1 MHSANFVDPSRR
13 SSRLP
18 ATVPILV
25 TSLEPGADFSEVC
38 ETLVVSAHG
47 CAIRSP
53 MRLEAGIPVHFER
66 KGGRETI
73 AHVVDCQPM
82 GSGQPGWM
90 LAAQLDRPENFW
102 GLKPCPQ
109 DWMQLPET
117 VAQSQQQAPGNL
129 PARNTAEN
137 RRGENL
143 VVRSRKTTPEK
154 IQHQLTDIDVRVI
167 VADVIQSL
175 QAEVIELKQKLGRGE
190 PKRSQFDISLTHI
203 PPEVEEKLWT
213 RLRQDVGT
221 QALLQAR
228 QQSEQVLEAAK
239 DAIGKKIRE
248 AQNEFREQV
257 AEELQGVEQRAQ
269 GLSADI
275 AGAVQQHVDSGA
287 ERFQQHALEAGIR
300 LERRSEEFLRDLQQR
315 LSEENGVH
323 RREMQ
328 KVQAEVA
335 SESSR
340 LQAQTA
346 DLGSRITKLDE
357 SARQLES
364 DLDNRLVRM
373 GSDIISGAR
382 TQLQSA
388 VDVVLKELS
397 TRNAKEL
404 GNQLD
409 EACERLKNA
418 QKQIEAS
425 VSELV
430 KTRVADSLL
439 SFGQT
444 MEELAQDSVERWR
457 KALARDLNS
466 VTNILGGQLRLEA
479 ASDSDENGEPPSE

>member
-1 MHSANFVDPSRR
+1 MHNANVVDPSRR

-18 ATVPILV
+18 VTVPILV

-73 AHVVDCQPM
+73 AHVVDCQPI
-82 GSGQPGWM
+82 GSGQQGWM

-109 DWMQLPET
+109 DWMQLPE
-117 VAQSQQQAPGNL
+117 VPQQQVPGKV
-129 PARNTAEN
+129 AVRNTTEN

-143 VVRSRKTTPEK
+143 VVRSRKTTPDK
-154 IQHQLTDIDVRVI
+154 IQHQLTDVDVRVI
-167 VADVIQSL
+167 VAEVTQSL
-175 QAEVIELKQKLGRGE
+175 QAEVIELKQKLGRAE

-213 RLRQDVGT
+213 RLREDIGT
-221 QALLQAR
+221 QVLQQAR

-239 DAIGKKIRE
+239 EAIGKKIRE

-269 GLSADI
+269 GLSEEV
-275 AGAVQQHVDSGA
+275 AGAVQQHVNSGA
-287 ERFQQHALEAGIR
+287 ERFQQQALEAGIR

-315 LSEENGVH
+315 LGEENEAQ

-328 KVQAEVA
+328 KAQAAVA

-340 LQAQTA
+340 LQSQTT
-346 DLGSRITKLDE
+346 DLGSRIAELDK

-364 DLDNRLVRM
+364 ELENRLVRL
-373 GSDIISGAR
+373 GTDIISGAR

-418 QKQIEAS
+418 QKHIEAS

-430 KTRVADSLL
+430 KTRVADTLV

-466 VTNILGGQLRLEA
+466 VTNILGGQLRLEGGP
-479 ASDSDENGEPPSE
+479 DSDEK

>member
-1 MHSANFVDPSRR
+1 MHSANVIDPSRR

-18 ATVPILV
+18 VTVPILV
-25 TSLEPGADFSEVC
+25 TSLEPGADFSEIC

-66 KGGRETI
+66 KGGRETM

-82 GSGQPGWM
+82 ESGQPGWK

-109 DWMQLPET
+109 DWMPLPGRPAPAEQQLPRKRST
-117 VAQSQQQAPGNL
+117 
-129 PARNTAEN
+129 RNTVESGAEN
-137 RRGENL
+137 QVL
-143 VVRSRKTTPEK
+143 SSLKIVPE
-154 IQHQLTDIDVRVI
+154 IQRQLTHGDVRAI
-167 VADVIQSL
+167 VADIVQSL
-175 QAEVIELKQKLGRGE
+175 QAELTELKQKLERGE
-190 PKRSQFDISLTHI
+190 PKRSQFEISLTHI

-213 RLRQDVGT
+213 RLRQDIGT
-221 QALLQAR
+221 QALQQAR

-239 DAIGKKIRE
+239 EVIGKKIRE
-248 AQNEFREQV
+248 ARDEFREQV
-257 AEELQGVEQRAQ
+257 AQELQAVEQRGQ
-269 GLSADI
+269 SLSEEI
-275 AGAVQQHVDSGA
+275 AGAVEQHVRSGA
-287 ERFQQHALEAGIR
+287 ERFQQQALETGIR
-300 LERRSEEFLRDLQQR
+300 LERRSEEFLRALQQR
-315 LSEENGVH
+315 LGEEHDAQRG
-323 RREMQ
+323 EMQ
-328 KVQAEVA
+328 KVQAAVA

-346 DLGSRITKLDE
+346 ELGSRIAELDE

-388 VDVVLKELS
+388 VEVVLKELG

-409 EACERLKNA
+409 EACGRLKSA

-425 VSELV
+425 VSDLV
-430 KTRVADSLL
+430 RTRVADSLL
-439 SFGQT
+439 TFGQT
-444 MEELAQDSVERWR
+444 MEALAHDSVERWR
-457 KALARDLNS
+457 LALARDLNS
-466 VTNILGGQLRLEA
+466 VTNILGGQLRLEGA
-479 ASDSDENGEPPSE
+479 ADSNEDRESPSE

>member
-1 MHSANFVDPSRR
+1 MHSANIVDPSRR

-18 ATVPILV
+18 VTVPILV

-82 GSGQPGWM
+82 GSGQQGWM

-109 DWMQLPET
+109 DWMQLPEMSQPQ
-117 VAQSQQQAPGNL
+117 VAAKLSV
-129 PARNTAEN
+129 RNTAEN

-143 VVRSRKTTPEK
+143 VVRSRKVTPEK
-154 IQHQLTDIDVRVI
+154 VQHQLTDVDVRVI
-167 VADVIQSL
+167 VADVVQSL
-175 QAEVIELKQKLGRGE
+175 HAEVIELKQKLGRGE

-213 RLRQDVGT
+213 RLRQDIGT
-221 QALLQAR
+221 QALQLAR

-239 DAIGKKIRE
+239 EAIGKKIRE

-257 AEELQGVEQRAQ
+257 AQELQAVEQRAQ
-269 GLSADI
+269 GLSEEI
-275 AGAVQQHVDSGA
+275 SEAVQQHVHSGA
-287 ERFQQHALEAGIR
+287 ERFQQQALEAGIR
-300 LERRSEEFLRDLQQR
+300 LERRSEEFLRALQQR
-315 LSEENGVH
+315 LGEEHDGQ

-328 KVQAEVA
+328 KVQAAIA

-346 DLGSRITKLDE
+346 DLGSRIAELDE

-388 VDVVLKELS
+388 VEVVLKELG

-409 EACERLKNA
+409 EACGRLKSA
-418 QKQIEAS
+418 QKQIETS

-430 KTRVADSLL
+430 RTRVAESLL

-444 MEELAQDSVERWR
+444 MEALAQDSVERWR
-457 KALARDLNS
+457 QALARDLSS
-466 VTNILGGQLRLEA
+466 VTNILGGQLRLETG
-479 ASDSDENGEPPSE
+479 SDGNENREPPSE